1 MPAKTIQYLILFC
14 SVFLLSTVQA
24 NAWSSHA
31 TDSLSVWNAVTNGK
45 IRPNLRYF
53 YMNTDNAGE
62 SYDAYAHGINL
73 GITYETIPWKH
84 IRLGISGQWMYNIH
98 STSFAPDPKFP
109 ILNRYEMGL
118 FDLMNPQASS
128 VLGRLEKLYVNYQY
142 IKSNVKAGRQVINT
156 PFINPQDGR
165 LRPTAVSGIWIDW
178 NEISSTKIEAG
189 FINSISP
196 RSTTQWYGI
205 GESIGIYPQGYNPD
219 GSKSNYFG
227 NVRSNGIGLLGITLK
242 QIKPISLQIWNMYVD
257 QIMHTSMVQADALWA
272 ASKHSQWVAGL
283 QYLEQHALTQNENL
297 ESHKSYIHS
306 GDISRSFGAKFG
318 WENKQWKTS
327 LNFNRITG
335 EGRYLMPR
343 EWGKDPF
350 YTFMPR
356 ERNEGLG
363 DVQAYVA
370 KISYQWNKVPLK
382 TQIAHGYFLL
392 PDATNF
398 TLNKY
403 AMPSYSQSN
412 FDVSFEPKGKWQNL
426 KFSMLYVYKKLLDNE
441 IQADKFIINKVNM
454 SQVNFIVN
462 YEL

>member
-1 MPAKTIQYLILFC
+1 MPAKTIRYLIQFC

-98 STSFAPDPKFP
+98 STSFTPDPKFP
-109 ILNRYEMGL
+109 ILNRYELGL
-118 FDLMNPQASS
+118 FDLIHPQSKEILS
-128 VLGRLEKLYVNYQY
+128 RLEKLYIAYSIQKSS
-142 IKSNVKAGRQVINT
+142 IKMGRQVINT

-165 LRPTAVSGIWIDW
+165 LRPTAVAGIWVDW
-178 NEISSTKIEAG
+178 NNIPNTKLEGG
-189 FINSISP
+189 FLSAISP
-196 RSTTQWYGI
+196 RSTTQWFGI
-205 GESIGIYPQGYNPD
+205 GESLGIYPQGQNPD
-219 GSKSNYFG
+219 GTKSNYLG
-227 NVRSNGIGLLGITLK
+227 NINSRGIGILGITLK
-242 QIKPISLQIWNMYVD
+242 QMKPWSIQAWNMYVD
-257 QIMHTSMVQADALWA
+257 QVMYTGMLQADTHW
-272 ASKHSQWVAGL
+272 STQQPIQWTAGF
-283 QYLEQHALTQNENL
+283 QYIEQHAVQHGGNPDP
-297 ESHKSYIHS
+297 SKAYMSP
-306 GDISRSFGAKFG
+306 GAMSRTFGAKLG
-318 WENKQWKTS
+318 WESKQWKS
-327 LNFNRITG
+327 SVNYNRITG

-350 YTFMPR
+350 FTFMPR
-356 ERNEGLG
+356 ERNEGMG

-382 TQIAHGYFLL
+382 AQIAHGYFLL
-392 PDATNF
+392 PDVTNF

-412 FDVSFEPKGKWQNL
+412 IDVSFEPKGKWQNL

-441 IQADKFIINKVNM
+441 SKADKFIINKVNM

>member
-1 MPAKTIQYLILFC
+1 MPAKTIRYLIQFC

-24 NAWSSHA
+24 NAWSSLA

-84 IRLGISGQWMYNIH
+84 IRLGISGQWIYNIH

-109 ILNRYEMGL
+109 ILNRYELGL
-118 FDLMNPQASS
+118 FDLIHPQSKEILS
-128 VLGRLEKLYVNYQY
+128 RLEKLYIAYSIQKSS
-142 IKSNVKAGRQVINT
+142 IKMGRQVINT

-227 NVRSNGIGLLGITLK
+227 NVQSNGIGLLGITLK

-306 GDISRSFGAKFG
+306 GDMSRSFGAKFG

-350 YTFMPR
+350 FTFMPR

-392 PDATNF
+392 PDVTNF